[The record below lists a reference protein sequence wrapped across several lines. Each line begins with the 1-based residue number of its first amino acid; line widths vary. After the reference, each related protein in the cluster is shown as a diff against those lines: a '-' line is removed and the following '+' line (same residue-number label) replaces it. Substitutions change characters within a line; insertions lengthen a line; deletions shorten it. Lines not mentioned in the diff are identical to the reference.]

1 MQNYRD
7 LKVWQSAMQL
17 AEGVYRITAPFPSH
31 EMYGLTS
38 QLRRAAVSIPSNLAE
53 GHARSTTRD
62 YLRFV
67 GIAQGSLAEAETQVE
82 LAHRLGYVPA
92 DDLRTM
98 LEQTNELGRML
109 HGLRSALTAKLAP
122 TSLNPES

>member
-7 LKVWQSAMQL
+7 LKVWQSAMEL
-17 AEGVYRITAPFPSH
+17 AESVYRITGPFPSH
-31 EMYGLTS
+31 ETYGLTG

-67 GIAQGSLAEAETQVE
+67 GIAQGSLAEAETQIE
-82 LAHRLGYVPA
+82 LVHRLGAVPT

-122 TSLNPES
+122 SSLNPES

>member
-17 AEGVYRITAPFPSH
+17 AESVYRITAPFPSH
-31 EMYGLTS
+31 ETYGLTS

-67 GIAQGSLAEAETQVE
+67 GIAQGSLAEAETQIE
-82 LAHRLGYVPA
+82 LARRLGYVPT

-109 HGLRSALTAKLAP
+109 HGLRSALIAKLAP